1 MEVILIVFMVIA
13 VLAAVFGIGGAVKKT
28 SKLRQSYKQDQ
39 AQEAKLKAAGAIV
52 DRGKHAEFF
61 TQEHMFTTTV
71 GELSRINAAIN
82 HAMLKEAEVTTQTAY
97 DKGAVVFQQGGQGG
111 SFRAVLRSLGK
122 DGELFRYQFKVESY
136 TGIRVN
142 QYQVTNQLSLKDV
155 LGANVLLTAIE
166 RAVLSLDSNADVQRS
181 EGTYKTT
188 TR

>member
-1 MEVILIVFMVIA
+1 MEILLVVLTIGMVIA
-13 VLAAVFGIGGAVKKT
+13 VAYVVWSSVKKT
-28 SKLRQSYKQDQ
+28 NKLRQNYKQDQ
-39 AQEAKLKAAGAIV
+39 AQEAKFKAAGAIV

-61 TQEHMFTTTV
+61 TQEHMFTTTI
-71 GELSRINAAIN
+71 GELSKIDAAIN
-82 HAMLKEAEVTTQTAY
+82 RALLKEAEVTAQPVY
-97 DKGAVVFQQGGQGG
+97 DKGAVIFQQGGQGG
-111 SFRAVLRSLGK
+111 SFRAVLRSIGK

-166 RAVLSLDSNADVQRS
+166 RAVLSLDSSADVQRS